1 VIANKM
7 IQYGDPRYGRSCAN
21 CVYREI
27 SPARGSVCVL
37 CDLPTKL
44 DKCCGTWGG
53 EIAPDPAE
61 EIARY
66 LNQGEL
72 F

>member
-1 VIANKM
+1 MQIENKAIA
-7 IQYGDPRYGRSCAN
+7 YGEPRYGRSCAN
-21 CVYREI
+21 CVYREV

-53 EIAPDPAE
+53 EIVPGPVEAE
-61 EIARY
+61 
-66 LNQGEL
+66 NQGEL

>member
-1 VIANKM
+1 MIANKM

-53 EIAPDPAE
+53 EIVQPVE
-61 EIARY
+61 EE
-66 LNQGEL
+66 NQGEL

>member
-53 EIAPDPAE
+53 EIEKPAE
-61 EIARY
+61 AE
-66 LNQGEL
+66 NQGEL

>member
-1 VIANKM
+1 MSIENSAIA
-7 IQYGDPRYGRSCAN
+7 YGDPRYGRSCAN
-21 CVYREI
+21 CVYREQH
-27 SPARGSVCVL
+27 PVRGSVCVL

-53 EIAPDPAE
+53 EIVPEPADE
-61 EIARY
+61 E
-66 LNQGEL
+66 NQGEL

>member
-1 VIANKM
+1 MIENKM
-7 IQYGDPRYGRSCAN
+7 LQNGDPRYGRSCAN
-21 CVYREI
+21 CVYREV

-53 EIAPDPAE
+53 EIEPEPVE
-61 EIARY
+61 EE
-66 LNQGEL
+66 NQGEL

>member
-1 VIANKM
+1 MSIENKAIA
-7 IQYGDPRYGRSCAN
+7 YGEPRYGCSCAN

-27 SPARGSVCVL
+27 SPARGSICVL

-44 DKCCGTWGG
+44 DKCCEQWCWD
-53 EIAPDPAE
+53 IVQPVE
-61 EIARY
+61 EE
-66 LNQGEL
+66 NQGEL